1 MPSTMNILSIPIGNN
16 YPCFIVSEIGAMYEN
31 LNGMKKMIKASA
43 DAGAD
48 AVKVQTYRAN
58 TIAHPDSEF
67 EFEDGS
73 IISQFE
79 FFKKYEISDEA
90 HYEMVKYAK
99 ELGIIF
105 FSTPSDIQDVDFLDS
120 LRVPVLK
127 TGSDDLTNY
136 PFLEYI
142 AKKGKPMIVST
153 GMSTLA
159 EVEEA
164 VHTILNTGNDQLA
177 LLHCTVSYPPDPEYV
192 NLNVINTLQQAFDLP
207 IGYSNHMK
215 GIFPSYLAAA
225 MGASIVEVHF
235 TLDRTLKRPDYQV
248 ALEPAEL
255 KELVAQIRAI
265 PVLEGSKVKQITE
278 TEKKWR
284 RNARKS
290 LIAKRDKKA
299 GDILGP
305 GDIKIMRPGTGAHPR
320 YLQCYLGRELKK
332 DLKENDIITFDAI

>member
-1 MPSTMNILSIPIGNN
+1 LDT
-16 YPCFIVSEIGAMYEN
+16 
-31 LNGMKKMIKASA
+31 
-43 DAGAD
+43 
-48 AVKVQTYRAN
+48 
-58 TIAHPDSEF
+58 
-67 EFEDGS
+67 
-73 IISQFE
+73 
-79 FFKKYEISDEA
+79 
-90 HYEMVKYAK
+90 
-99 ELGIIF
+99 IF
-105 FSTPSDIQDVDFLDS
+105 FSTPSDYSDVDFLEE
-120 LRVPVLK
+120 LEVPAYK

-142 AKKGKPMIVST
+142 AKKKKPMIVST
-153 GMSTLA
+153 GMCTLA